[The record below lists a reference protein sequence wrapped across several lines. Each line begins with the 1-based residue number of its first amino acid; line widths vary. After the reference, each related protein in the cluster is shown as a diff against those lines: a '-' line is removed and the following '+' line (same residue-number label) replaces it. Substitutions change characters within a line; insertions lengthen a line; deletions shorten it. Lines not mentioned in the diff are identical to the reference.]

1 MITKPF
7 LFYHKSIII
16 DIIEVLK
23 ILYSHICRLR
33 VNSAY
38 LYPILK
44 KLFFRVFFKNS
55 QKVCISLLVNID
67 IFEISNYFRIKNIK
81 NINI

>member
-23 ILYSHICRLR
+23 ILYLHICRLR

-44 KLFFRVFFKNS
+44 K
-55 QKVCISLLVNID
+55 I
-67 IFEISNYFRIKNIK
+67 IF
-81 NINI
+81 